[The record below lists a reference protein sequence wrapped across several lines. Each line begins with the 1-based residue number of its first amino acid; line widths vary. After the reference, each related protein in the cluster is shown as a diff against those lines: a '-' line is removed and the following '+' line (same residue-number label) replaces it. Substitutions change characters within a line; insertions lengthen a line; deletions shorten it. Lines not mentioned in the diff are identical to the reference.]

1 MREMFAKS
9 KNISFTDTTVTI
21 KSALN
26 EASTQQIEDL
36 ANELCKDYIALT
48 PDKANKKDYSALNN
62 IGYGLYVVTCN
73 DGKKDNGLIVNSVCQ
88 VTSTPNRVAVTI
100 NKDNYSHHVIKQSG
114 KMNVNCLT
122 TETPFSIFEKFGF
135 VSGRNTDKFADD
147 ELLRSD
153 NGLVI
158 LPRYVNG
165 VLSLA
170 VDDYI
175 DLDTHGMFVCTVTE
189 ARVISDKPSLTY
201 AYYHEN
207 VKPKPDTG
215 KKGWVCKICG
225 YVHEGDLPEDFICP
239 LCKHPASDF
248 EEIK

>member
-1 MREMFAKS
+1 M
-9 KNISFTDTTVTI
+9 
-21 KSALN
+21 
-26 EASTQQIEDL
+26 
-36 ANELCKDYIALT
+36 
-48 PDKANKKDYSALNN
+48 
-62 IGYGLYVVTCN
+62 VTCN

-165 VLSLA
+165 ILSLA

-225 YVHEGDLPEDFICP
+225 YVHEGDMPPEICRKTLFVRFANTLRP
-239 LCKHPASDF
+239 ILKKSNKRAIRYFYCIINPT
-248 EEIK
+248 EELFGRIFYHCFLV